1 MRLDGNMISE
11 VAGTAGPRV
20 AILLGCYNG
29 AAHLDEQLASLAAQ
43 THANWVLLV
52 SDDGSRDASAAI
64 VEAFAARVGPERV
77 RLRRGPG
84 RGFLPNFLAMACD
97 PGFDADYFAF
107 CDQDDIWEP
116 EKLARALQSIEHAG
130 DRPALYCSRTRL
142 TDEAGLDI
150 GFSPLFRRP
159 PCFRNA
165 LVQSLA
171 GGNTMLFNRAAR
183 QLLETVG
190 ADVVV
195 PSHDWWLYLLVTGA
209 DGLVIYDDWASVR
222 YRQHAANL
230 VGGNVGLKARLNRL
244 GRLLEG
250 RFGIWNS
257 QHCAALAPHL
267 ELLTPHNR
275 ELFLLFCAARTD
287 GVVGRLTRILRAR
300 LFRQTPIG
308 NLGLYV
314 AVLLNKF

>member
-1 MRLDGNMISE
+1 MGGATITE
-11 VAGTAGPRV
+11 VMPMPGPRV

-29 AAHLDEQLASLAAQ
+29 AEHLAEQLDSLAAQ
-43 THANWVLLV
+43 THSNWVLLV

-64 VEAFAARVGPERV
+64 VAAFAARVGPERV
-77 RLRRGPG
+77 KLRRGPG
-84 RGFLPNFLAMACD
+84 KGFLANFLAMACD
-97 PGFDADYFAF
+97 PGFDAEYFAF
-107 CDQDDIWEP
+107 CDQDDVWEP
-116 EKLARALQSIEHAG
+116 EKLTRSLCAIERAG

-142 TDEAGLDI
+142 TDEAGRDI

-183 QLLETVG
+183 QLLVTVG

-195 PSHDWWLYLLVTGA
+195 PSHDWWLYLLVSGA
-209 DGLVIYDDWASVR
+209 DGLVVYDEWASVR

-230 VGGNVGLKARLNRL
+230 VGGNIGLRARLNRL

-267 ELLTPHNR
+267 DLLAPPNR
-275 ELFLLFCAARTD
+275 ELFLLFCQARVE
-287 GVVGRLTRILRAR
+287 GVAGRLTRILRAR

>member
-1 MRLDGNMISE
+1 MMIKD
-11 VAGTAGPRV
+11 ATRTAGPQV

-29 AAHLDEQLASLAAQ
+29 AEHLDAQLASLAAQ
-43 THANWVLLV
+43 THTNWVLLV
-52 SDDGSRDASAAI
+52 SDDGSRDASLAL

-77 RLRRGPG
+77 KVRRGPG
-84 RGFLPNFLAMACD
+84 KGFLANFLSMACD
-97 PGFDADYFAF
+97 PGFEAAYFAF

-116 EKLARALQSIEHAG
+116 EKLARGLRAIEHAS

-142 TDEAGLDI
+142 TDEAGHDI

-183 QLLETVG
+183 QLLVTVG

-209 DGLVIYDDWASVR
+209 DGLVVYDEWASVR

-250 RFGIWNS
+250 RFGAWNS

-267 ELLTPHNR
+267 GLLAPHNR
-275 ELFLLFCAARTD
+275 DLFLLFRQARTD
-287 GVVGRLTRILRAR
+287 GVVGRLTRILRAG

>member
-1 MRLDGNMISE
+1 MITE
-11 VAGTAGPRV
+11 AARTHGPRV

-29 AAHLDEQLASLAAQ
+29 AEHLDEQLTSLAAQ
-43 THANWVLLV
+43 TYANWVLLV

-77 RLRRGPG
+77 KLRRGPG
-84 RGFLPNFLAMACD
+84 KGFLANFLTMACD
-97 PGFDADYFAF
+97 PGFEADYFAF
-107 CDQDDIWEP
+107 CDQDDVWEP
-116 EKLARALQSIEHAG
+116 EKLARGLRAIEHAG

-142 TDEAGLDI
+142 TDKAGQGI
-150 GFSPLFRRP
+150 GFSPLFKRP

-171 GGNTMLFNRAAR
+171 GGNTMLFNGAAR
-183 QLLETVG
+183 QLLVAVG

-209 DGLVIYDDWASVR
+209 DGLVVYDEWASVR

-250 RFGIWNS
+250 RFGAWNS
-257 QHCAALAPHL
+257 QHCAALMPHL
-267 ELLTPHNR
+267 GLLAAHNR
-275 ELFLLFCAARTD
+275 ELFQLFCQARAD
-287 GVVGRLTRILRAR
+287 GVFGRLTRILRAG